1 LFNSIQKFLGS
12 KLPSFNI
19 FGYKLTFP
27 PTNET
32 VSKWQY
38 IIVLFV
44 NLFQMLLSFLF
55 MLGEQRAAWLFIVF
69 IWPIRQ
75 MFYYNEFDFFIT
87 VTKPERDSSTLKRRA
102 KELFLAEARQR

>member
-1 LFNSIQKFLGS
+1 
-12 KLPSFNI
+12 
-19 FGYKLTFP
+19 
-27 PTNET
+27 
-32 VSKWQY
+32 
-38 IIVLFV
+38 
-44 NLFQMLLSFLF
+44 MLLSFLF